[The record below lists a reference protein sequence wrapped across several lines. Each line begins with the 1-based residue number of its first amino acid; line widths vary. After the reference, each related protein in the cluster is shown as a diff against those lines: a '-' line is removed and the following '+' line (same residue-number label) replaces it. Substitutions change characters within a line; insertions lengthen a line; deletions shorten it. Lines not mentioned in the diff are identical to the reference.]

1 MTPLLEKDFK
11 VVAIGLETT
20 PAKWQETIK
29 LWPQFTHVLAK
40 GKWDSKLSKLY
51 AVEATPS
58 YYLLD
63 ASKTITS
70 KPYLLKDLMDVLD
83 QK

>member
-1 MTPLLEKDFK
+1 M
-11 VVAIGLETT
+11 AIGLEIT
-20 PAKWQETIK
+20 PDKWNKTIK
-29 LWPQFTHVLAK
+29 FWPQFTHVIAM

-51 AVEATPS
+51 AVKATPS

-63 ASKTITS
+63 TSKTITS

>member
-1 MTPLLEKDFK
+1 
-11 VVAIGLETT
+11 
-20 PAKWQETIK
+20 
-29 LWPQFTHVLAK
+29 
-40 GKWDSKLSKLY
+40 
-51 AVEATPS
+51 
-58 YYLLD
+58 LD